1 MTNTPP
7 RRLRGQNKKPRPLLA
22 IVTRGRKED
31 TMTHQEKI
39 NAVKRAAKRRHIS
52 GGELSAGYW
61 YGENPYSDM
70 LIENALYCDM
80 FPEDIPDNRNYHGFN
95 RTLYSLSRA
104 E

>member
-1 MTNTPP
+1 MTYKEKLDAVRKAAP
-7 RRLRGQNKKPRPLLA
+7 R
-22 IVTRGRKED
+22 
-31 TMTHQEKI
+31 H
-39 NAVKRAAKRRHIS
+39 HIS
-52 GGELSAGYW
+52 GGELCRGYW

>member
-1 MTNTPP
+1 
-7 RRLRGQNKKPRPLLA
+7 
-22 IVTRGRKED
+22 
-31 TMTHQEKI
+31 MTHQEKI

-52 GGELSAGYW
+52 GGELSHGYW
-61 YGENPYSDM
+61 YGENPYSDA

-80 FPEDIPDNRNYHGFN
+80 FPEDVPDIRDYHGFN

>member
-1 MTNTPP
+1 
-7 RRLRGQNKKPRPLLA
+7 
-22 IVTRGRKED
+22 
-31 TMTHQEKI
+31 MTHQEKI

-52 GGELSAGYW
+52 GGELCRGYW

-80 FPEDIPDNRNYHGFN
+80 FREDVPNIRNYHGFD
-95 RTLYSLSRA
+95 RTAYHLSRA